1 MPLGVWVRVPPAL
14 RLINIDNSGGGGQR
28 RLPFQRKIRIN
39 TPSIVW
45 LKNGRFLRQVEDT
58 TSIIPALPKKVF
70 NMCYDPDRR
79 EIYLE
84 EFADEFHF
92 DFKIYGM
99 ESKLIEHVMRTFE
112 NTTSNLGMLFNGI
125 KGTGKTIT
133 AKIIANR
140 TNLPVILINA
150 PYPGLAEFIAKI
162 ACPCVLFF
170 DEFEK
175 NFDTNRKEDVDL
187 LSIMDGVFNSPHRRV
202 FILTTNKL
210 YVNENL
216 LGRPSRIRYRKSF
229 GNLSPEVIQEY
240 LEDNLKNKEFAPEIL
255 EFIDTLS
262 ISTID
267 ILKSVVDEV
276 NIHDASIND
285 FKHFLN
291 VEQAKYS
298 YMTEFYTDDEEVMT
312 VDKFKELFSKVG
324 TKEKDED
331 GDEYTVTKSH
341 LGIYSRRINTSM
353 SIDFLQVGEDLGGW
367 GRIVEPLNKDGIIV
381 TETDYGEKRYFKV
394 LNLENKPS
402 LYRGGLAF

>member
-1 MPLGVWVRVPPAL
+1 M
-14 RLINIDNSGGGGQR
+14 
-28 RLPFQRKIRIN
+28 N
-39 TPSIVW
+39 TPSVIW
-45 LKNGRFLRQVEDT
+45 LKNGRILRQVDDNVT
-58 TSIIPALPKKVF
+58 TVQELPKKVF
-70 NMCYDPDRR
+70 NMGFDPNRN
-79 EIYLE
+79 EIFLE

-99 ESKLIEHVMRTFE
+99 ESKLIDHVLCTYE

-125 KGTGKTIT
+125 KGTGKTVT

-140 TNLPVILINA
+140 TNLPVILVNA
-150 PYPGLAEFIAKI
+150 PFPGLAEFIAKI

-175 NFDTNRKEDVDL
+175 NFDTNRKDDVDL
-187 LSIMDGVFNSPHRRV
+187 LSIMDGVFNSPYRRV

-240 LEDNLKNKEFAPEIL
+240 LDDNLKNKEYAPKIL

-267 ILKSVVDEV
+267 ILKAIVDEV
-276 NIHDASIND
+276 NIHNTPISS
-285 FKHFLN
+285 FKSFLN

-298 YMTEFYTDDEEVMT
+298 YSVEYKRLYDDDEDMKVEDFKKLYDKVSTKAKNSDDEEYT
-312 VDKFKELFSKVG
+312 I
-324 TKEKDED
+324 TKA
-331 GDEYTVTKSH
+331 H
-341 LGIYSRRINTSM
+341 LGIYTRRINTSM
-353 SIDFLQVGEDLGGW
+353 SIELLQVGEDLGGY

-381 TETDYGEKRYFKV
+381 TESDYGEKYFFKV
-394 LNLENKPS
+394 LNLESKPS
-402 LYRGGLAF
+402 LYRGGLEYVY

>member
-1 MPLGVWVRVPPAL
+1 M
-14 RLINIDNSGGGGQR
+14 
-28 RLPFQRKIRIN
+28 N
-39 TPSIVW
+39 TPSVIW
-45 LKNGRFLRQVEDT
+45 LKNGRILKQVDDNVT
-58 TSIIPALPKKVF
+58 TVKDLPKKVF
-70 NMCYDPDRR
+70 NMGFDAQRN
-79 EIYLE
+79 EIFLE

-99 ESKLIEHVMRTFE
+99 ESKFIEHIMKTFE

-150 PYPGLAEFIAKI
+150 PFPGLAEFIAKI

-175 NFDTNRKEDVDL
+175 NFDTNRKDDVDL

-240 LEDNLKNKEFAPEIL
+240 LEDNLKNKEYAQDIL
-255 EFIDTLS
+255 DFIDTLS

-267 ILKSVVDEV
+267 ILKSIVDEV
-276 NIHDASIND
+276 NIHDASVNS
-285 FKHFLN
+285 FKNFLN

-298 YMTEFYTDDEEVMT
+298 YMTEYKNIYDDEDMT
-312 VDKFKELFSKVG
+312 VAEFKKLFDKVG
-324 TKEKDED
+324 TKAKCDPDDED
-331 GDEYTVTKSH
+331 SKEYTITKRH

-353 SIDFLQVGEDLGGW
+353 SIRYMQVGDDLGGY
-367 GRIVEPLNKDGIIV
+367 GRIVETLNDDNIIV
-381 TETDYGEKRYFKV
+381 TETDYGEKYFFKV
-394 LNLENKPS
+394 LNLESKPS
-402 LYRGGLAF
+402 LYQGGLAY

>member
-1 MPLGVWVRVPPAL
+1 M
-14 RLINIDNSGGGGQR
+14 
-28 RLPFQRKIRIN
+28 N
-39 TPSIVW
+39 TPSVIW
-45 LKNGRFLRQVEDT
+45 IKNGRILRQVDDNVT
-58 TSIIPALPKKVF
+58 TVRELPKKVF
-70 NMCYDPDRR
+70 NMGFDPQRN

-140 TNLPVILINA
+140 TNLPVILVNA
-150 PYPGLAEFIAKI
+150 PFPGLAEFIAKI

-175 NFDTNRKEDVDL
+175 NFDTNRKDDVDL
-187 LSIMDGVFNSPHRRV
+187 LSIMDGVFNSPHRRI

-240 LEDNLKNKEFAPEIL
+240 LDDNLKDKKYAAEIL

-267 ILKSVVDEV
+267 ILKSIVDEV
-276 NIHDASIND
+276 NIHDMSINS

-298 YMTEFYTDDEEVMT
+298 YMTEYKSIYDDDDDMNAEG
-312 VDKFKELFSKVG
+312 FKKLFDKVG
-324 TKEKDED
+324 TKAKNGDDE
-331 GDEYTVTKSH
+331 EYTITKGH
-341 LGIYSRRINTSM
+341 LGIYNRRINTSM
-353 SIDFLQVGEDLGGW
+353 SIEFLQVGEDLGGY

-381 TETDYGEKRYFKV
+381 TETDYGEKYFFKV
-394 LNLENKPS
+394 LNLESKPS
-402 LYRGGLAF
+402 LYRGGLAY

>member
-1 MPLGVWVRVPPAL
+1 
-14 RLINIDNSGGGGQR
+14 
-28 RLPFQRKIRIN
+28 
-39 TPSIVW
+39 
-45 LKNGRFLRQVEDT
+45 
-58 TSIIPALPKKVF
+58 
-70 NMCYDPDRR
+70 MCYDPDRR

-216 LGRPSRIRYRKSF
+216 YRPSFSYS
-229 GNLSPEVIQEY
+229 LS
-240 LEDNLKNKEFAPEIL
+240 
-255 EFIDTLS
+255 
-262 ISTID
+262 
-267 ILKSVVDEV
+267 
-276 NIHDASIND
+276 
-285 FKHFLN
+285 
-291 VEQAKYS
+291 
-298 YMTEFYTDDEEVMT
+298 
-312 VDKFKELFSKVG
+312 
-324 TKEKDED
+324 
-331 GDEYTVTKSH
+331 
-341 LGIYSRRINTSM
+341 
-353 SIDFLQVGEDLGGW
+353 
-367 GRIVEPLNKDGIIV
+367 
-381 TETDYGEKRYFKV
+381 
-394 LNLENKPS
+394 
-402 LYRGGLAF
+402 